1 MPLFSYQAIPLHG
14 GKRQR
19 GVQEAESKAQLV
31 RALRQQGLVPVD
43 IVVTQGE
50 QAQRQ
55 RQRIRLKPQDQLE
68 IARGLANL
76 LGAGIPADQALG
88 MLLDLAETD
97 SQQAALIDWRDGL
110 RDGKSLSEAIEQG
123 DAAVSG
129 FFVSMIRAGEA
140 GGSLDTAL
148 NRLADYQERAKALR
162 DSVIS
167 ALIYP
172 AILLG
177 VAVISVVILL
187 TFVVPQFKDLFD
199 DMGAALPLP
208 TQIVVAAGD
217 FLLHWWWLLSIAIVA
232 GVWLFRRALARPAF
246 RERFDRRLLGVPL
259 LGSLLLR
266 LDISRFAYTL
276 GTLLQNGVPLLEG
289 MGIVANTVGNLAI
302 RREINDASA
311 QLREGGR
318 LAAALGKSHFTRLA
332 LQLIRIGEETGKLE
346 PMLDQIGGIYDQE
359 VQSQVKRMLAL
370 LEPALILGLGV
381 LIAGIIMSILVAILA
396 VNDLAM

>member
-1 MPLFSYQAIPLHG
+1 MPLYSYQAIPLSG
-14 GKRQR
+14 GKRQS
-19 GVQEAESKAQLV
+19 GMQEADSKAQLV
-31 RALRQQGLVPVD
+31 RTLRRQGLVPVD
-43 IVVTQGE
+43 IVVAQGE
-50 QAQRQ
+50 QARGQRHKT
-55 RQRIRLKPQDQLE
+55 RLKHQDQLE
-68 IARGLANL
+68 IARGLSNL

-97 SQQAALIDWRDGL
+97 AQQAALISWRDGL
-110 RDGKSLSEAIEQG
+110 RDGKSLSDAIEQG
-123 DAAVSG
+123 DAEVSG
-129 FFVSMIRAGEA
+129 FFVSVIRAGEA
-140 GGSLDTAL
+140 GGSLDSAL
-148 NRLADYQERAKALR
+148 VRLADYQERSKALR
-162 DSVIS
+162 DSVVS

-172 AILLG
+172 AILLS

-208 TQIVVAAGD
+208 TQIVVGAGD
-217 FLLHWWWLLSIAIVA
+217 FLLHWWWLLLLLIAA
-232 GVWLFRRALARPAF
+232 GAWLFRRAMRQPAF
-246 RERFDRRLLGVPL
+246 RERFDRRLLSWPLIGPL
-259 LGSLLLR
+259 LVR

-289 MGIVANTVGNLAI
+289 MQIVAQTVGNLSI
-302 RREINDASA
+302 RREINDAA
-311 QLREGGR
+311 GQLREGGR

-381 LIAGIIMSILVAILA
+381 LIAGIIMSILMAILA

>member
-1 MPLFSYQAIPLHG
+1 MPLFSYQAIPLQG
-14 GKRQR
+14 GRRQR

-31 RALRQQGLVPVD
+31 RVLRQQGLVPVA
-43 IVVTQGE
+43 IEVAQGG
-50 QAQRQ
+50 QARRQ
-55 RQRIRLKPQDQLE
+55 RHRIRLKHQDQLE
-68 IARGLANL
+68 IARGLSNL
-76 LGAGIPADQALG
+76 VAAGIPLDQALG
-88 MLLDLAETD
+88 MLLDLAETE
-97 SQQAALIDWRDGL
+97 SQQAALISWRDGL

-123 DAAVSG
+123 DAEVSG
-129 FFVSMIRAGEA
+129 FFVSMIRAGET

-148 NRLADYQERAKALR
+148 SRLADYQERSKALR

-177 VAVISVVILL
+177 VAVTSVIILL

-217 FLLHWWWLLSIAIVA
+217 FLIDWWWLLAIALAA
-232 GVWLFRRALARPAF
+232 GGWLLRRALRRPAF
-246 RERFDRRLLGVPL
+246 RERFDRRLLAIPL
-259 LGSLLLR
+259 LGPLLTR

-289 MGIVANTVGNLAI
+289 MQIVADTVGNLAF
-302 RREINDASA
+302 RREINEASA

-318 LAAALGKSHFTRLA
+318 LAGALGKSHFTRLS
-332 LQLIRIGEETGKLE
+332 LQLMRIGEETGKLE
-346 PMLDQIGGIYDQE
+346 TMLDQVGHIYDEE
-359 VQSQVKRMLAL
+359 VQARVKRLLAL

-381 LIAGIIMSILVAILA
+381 LIAGIIMAILMAILA